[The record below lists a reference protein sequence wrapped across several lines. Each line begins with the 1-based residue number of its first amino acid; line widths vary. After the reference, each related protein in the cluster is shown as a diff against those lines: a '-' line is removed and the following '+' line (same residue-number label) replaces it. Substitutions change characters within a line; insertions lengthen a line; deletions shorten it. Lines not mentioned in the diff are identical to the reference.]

1 MNTLELLPKSIDYKG
16 STFFLRVWVTAWNKL
31 CVGYKDLLGKKD
43 ISGNTKTILC
53 YVVEKDKKE
62 YIPTI
67 IEETETSGFNEHIGN
82 CTTLDKCITA
92 MIYKINELSQKGEL
106 KAEYHD

>member
-16 STFFLRVWVTAWNKL
+16 STFFLQVHVTAWGHL
-31 CVGYKDLLGKKD
+31 CICYKECGGDKK
-43 ISGNTKTILC
+43 ILI
-53 YVVEKDKKE
+53 YVVEKNKDE

-67 IEETETSGFNEHIGN
+67 IEKTETSGLNEDIGN
-82 CTTLDKCITA
+82 CATLDKCITA

-106 KAEYHD
+106 QAEYYD